1 MRKSKKNRKKYNK
14 KILTV
19 SLASVA
25 VIAGS
30 IIIFTAFNKSNPD
43 SVKKSNEN
51 LSTNEN
57 VSNNKL
63 EYVSA
68 TQNEIDNKSENSADL
83 TSESKIYAE
92 NKNSVDNVDKMP
104 SGASQN
110 KTGTDFS
117 AWNNSCD
124 SNLIVVNKDN
134 TIPAN
139 YNSNIIDYKSIKV
152 NATAKDSLDNMI
164 NAAAKEG
171 LKIYPSSGYR
181 SVARQTTLFNNQ
193 VSRCKKQG
201 YKSEKAEVMAATV
214 VAKPGTSE
222 HHTGFAIDFN
232 GVRDDFYKTKEY
244 SWLMENAADYGFI
257 LRYPKN
263 KTDITN
269 VIYEP
274 WHFRYVGKEHAQ
286 KIAQSGLCLEEYIES
301 IMKK

>member
-1 MRKSKKNRKKYNK
+1 MRKSKKIRKKYNK

-19 SLASVA
+19 SLVSAA
-25 VIAGS
+25 VIVGS
-30 IIIFTAFNKSNPD
+30 VTIFTAFNKSSPESINA
-43 SVKKSNEN
+43 SNAN

-57 VSNNKL
+57 VNNNKL

-68 TQNEIDNKSENSADL
+68 TQNAIGNKSENSA
-83 TSESKIYAE
+83 E
-92 NKNSVDNVDKMP
+92 NKNSVNNIDKMP
-104 SGASQN
+104 SISDQN
-110 KTGTDFS
+110 KTGTNFS

-134 TIPAN
+134 LIPAN
-139 YNSNIIDYKSIKV
+139 FNSNIIDYKNIKV
-152 NATAKDSLDNMI
+152 NATVKDSLDNMI
-164 NAAAKEG
+164 CAAAKEG

-181 SVARQTTLFNNQ
+181 TVARQTTLFNNQ
-193 VSRCKKQG
+193 VSKCKKQG
-201 YKSEKAEVMAATV
+201 YKSEKAESMAATV

-244 SWLMENAADYGFI
+244 SWLMKNAADYGFI

-286 KIAQSGLCLEEYIES
+286 KIAQSGLCLEEYINS

>member
-1 MRKSKKNRKKYNK
+1 MRKSKKIRKKYNK

-19 SLASVA
+19 SLVSAA
-25 VIAGS
+25 VIVGS
-30 IIIFTAFNKSNPD
+30 VTIFTAFNKSSPESINA
-43 SVKKSNEN
+43 SNAN

-57 VSNNKL
+57 VNNNKL

-68 TQNEIDNKSENSADL
+68 TQNAIGNKSENSA
-83 TSESKIYAE
+83 E
-92 NKNSVDNVDKMP
+92 NKNSVNNIDKMP
-104 SGASQN
+104 SISDQN
-110 KTGTDFS
+110 KTGTNFS

-134 TIPAN
+134 LIPAN
-139 YNSNIIDYKSIKV
+139 FNSNIIDYKSIRV
-152 NATAKDSLDNMI
+152 NATVKDSLDNMI

-181 SVARQTTLFNNQ
+181 TVARQTTLFNNQ
-193 VSRCKKQG
+193 VSKCKKQG
-201 YKSEKAEVMAATV
+201 YKSEKAESMAATV

-244 SWLMENAADYGFI
+244 SWLMKNAADYGFI

-286 KIAQSGLCLEEYIES
+286 KIAQSGLCLEEYINS